1 MRAPADLRVCRMQGV
16 TLIELLVVVVV
27 IAVVLSIA
35 FPVLVSSRLAGRE
48 VATVSNLKQIG
59 ASLHDYAAENRDDAP
74 SVFRAATSNHP
85 TDPPQRVSLNGQT
98 AYGHWFDN
106 SHFFHMAISPG
117 VPSQVLEVPGT
128 PQHAKLSPP
137 LACYCQFALSECFY
151 ADSEFWH
158 SVRSQ
163 RPELLRVQRWSDI
176 AFPSAKGALQ
186 QLRIWGHPK
195 ANQYTFLPASI
206 GVKSGVLW
214 ADQSAGLFAQGLL
227 RSGIPNRFDHYYFAQ
242 GGEPHP
248 TTIARTRDGLRGF
261 DR

>member
-1 MRAPADLRVCRMQGV
+1 MRAPADSRVCRTQGV

-35 FPVLVSSRLAGRE
+35 FPLLVSVRLAGRG

-74 SVFRAATSNHP
+74 SVFRAAASNHP

-151 ADSEFWH
+151 AESEFWH
-158 SVRSQ
+158 SVRLQ

-186 QLRIWGHPK
+186 QLTMWGHPDT
-195 ANQYTFLPASI
+195 NQYTFLPASV

-227 RSGIPNRFDHYYFAQ
+227 RPGIPNRFDHYYFAQ
-242 GGEPHP
+242 GGEPYP